1 MLQGAALNT
10 HAAKK
15 TVGAISAAA
24 NVAFETR
31 NTAMPVENHD
41 KGPSNATRM
50 QASLQPHLARRS
62 ASQPPKMMPAVPNA
76 AACNP

>member
-31 NTAMPVENHD
+31 NTAMPVGNHD

-50 QASLQPHLARRS
+50 QASL
-62 ASQPPKMMPAVPNA
+62 
-76 AACNP
+76 